1 MSDASSREG
10 VSRSALGKKH
20 LVINRSL
27 LSTPQ
32 TSAAPVPRSALKNSS
47 ITSGKRRMLP
57 DNPLAQSVPNFSDL
71 RKENSKIS
79 GANKKTRSQVKSNA
93 HSRSSNDE
101 AAVVREDQSHRA
113 QSTRKG
119 SANPNGFRGMPPM
132 DSDDV
137 VSTPKLN
144 EEIQNN
150 VVTKPFLK
158 KGSRNSFVSQSSI
171 LREKTLGISQ
181 LTHDEEENGDM
192 ESGPEEF
199 SSMVEDEGEE
209 ELESLKTEGQDV
221 SDNEELKQGMEAENS
236 VNSESENDD
245 DGALTFSLVDQALGS
260 KLPIPSSFHPV
271 ESIPD
276 WSGESP
282 VSWNSHSQR
291 PFSYLNEMSDIEP
304 SVDSPGGS
312 PVSWNSR
319 SLNQIET
326 DAARRR
332 KKWGAAQKPVLAVH
346 SSNNGSRKD
355 MTSGIKRLLKFGKK
369 KPGSESLVDWISATT
384 SEGDDDTED
393 GRDLA
398 NRSSEDLRKSRM
410 GSSKAQEDSFND
422 CQYFNESGDL

>member
-1 MSDASSREG
+1 MNDASSREG
-10 VSRSALGKKH
+10 DFRSALGKKH

-27 LSTPQ
+27 LSSPQ
-32 TSAAPVPRSALKNSS
+32 TSAAPVPRSAVKNSS

-57 DNPLAQSVPNFSDL
+57 DNPLAQSVPNFSDI

-79 GANKKTRSQVKSNA
+79 GANKTTRSQVKSYA
-93 HSRSSNDE
+93 RSRSSNDE
-101 AAVVREDQSHRA
+101 AAVVSEDKSHRA
-113 QSTRKG
+113 QSTRKS
-119 SANPNGFRGMPPM
+119 SANPNGYRELPPM

-137 VSTPKLN
+137 VSTPKIN
-144 EEIQNN
+144 EEFQNN
-150 VVTKPFLK
+150 AVTKPFLK

-171 LREKTLGISQ
+171 LREKSSGISQ
-181 LTHDEEENGDM
+181 LRHHEEENGDM

-199 SSMVEDEGEE
+199 SSIVEEEGEE

-221 SDNEELKQGMEAENS
+221 SDNGDGMNAEDS

-276 WSGESP
+276 WSGERL

-312 PVSWNSR
+312 PASWNSH

-332 KKWGAAQKPVLAVH
+332 KKWGAAQKPVLVVH

-369 KPGSESLVDWISATT
+369 KPGSESLVDLISATT
-384 SEGDDDTED
+384 SDGDDDTED
-393 GRDLA
+393 GRDPA

-410 GSSKAQEDSFND
+410 GSSQAQEDSFND
-422 CQYFNESGDL
+422 CQYFSESGDL